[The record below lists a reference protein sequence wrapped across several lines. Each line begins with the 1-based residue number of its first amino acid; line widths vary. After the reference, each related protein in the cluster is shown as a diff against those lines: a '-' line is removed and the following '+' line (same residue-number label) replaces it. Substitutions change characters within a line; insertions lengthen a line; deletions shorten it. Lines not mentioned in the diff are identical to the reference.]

1 MNCSYY
7 CRPGNTAVKVVL
19 ESGESLTAE
28 AGAMLALGGAI
39 SVSTSSR
46 ARGQGGLLAG
56 VKRMLARE
64 SFFLNTF
71 AATGAGE
78 VWLAP
83 TLPGDVL
90 EIDLAPMPLIVQ
102 GGSFL
107 ACGPGAELDLHWHGL
122 KSLLSGE
129 HMFWLRLSGRGLALL
144 SSFGAVFSRAVD
156 GELLVDTGH
165 IVAFSESL
173 DFRISKAGDSW
184 VHSFLGGE
192 GLVCRFRGCGT
203 VWCQS
208 HNDRGFGQA
217 LGPMLKPRS
226 N

>member
-1 MNCSYY
+1 MRCSYF
-7 CRPGNTAVKVVL
+7 CRPGNTAVKVDL
-19 ESGESLTAE
+19 QDGESVTAE
-28 AGAMLALGGAI
+28 AGAMLALGGAVT
-39 SVSTSSR
+39 VSTSTR
-46 ARGQGGLLAG
+46 ARGQGGILAG

-71 AATGAGE
+71 TAAGAGE

-83 TLPGDVL
+83 TLSGDVL
-90 EIDLAPMPLIVQ
+90 EVDLVPMPLIVQ

-107 ACGPGAELDLHWHGL
+107 ACGPGVELDLHWHGL
-122 KSLLSGE
+122 KSLFSGE
-129 HMFWLRLSGRGLALL
+129 HMFWLRLSGSGLALL
-144 SSFGAVFSRAVD
+144 SSFGAVFSREVD

-165 IVAFSESL
+165 IVAFSEGL

-184 VHSFLGGE
+184 VHSFLSGE
-192 GLVCRFRGCGT
+192 GLVCRFSGRGT

-208 HNDRGFGQA
+208 HNGRGFGQA
-217 LGPMLKPRS
+217 LGPMLKARS